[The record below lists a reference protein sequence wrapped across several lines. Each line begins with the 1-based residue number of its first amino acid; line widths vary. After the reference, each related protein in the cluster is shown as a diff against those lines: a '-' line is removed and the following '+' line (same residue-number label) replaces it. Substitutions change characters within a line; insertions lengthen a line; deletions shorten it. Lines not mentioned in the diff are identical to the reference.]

1 MNIYEKALLAKTLL
15 TDAVNVG
22 YETIR
27 DIVLANGGAL
37 ELANPNGSRYSVIV
51 SLPHPEDGRDKDYV
65 VKCIKD
71 DGNGGLSLCSV
82 EYKPYVCATEYEKW
96 EILGT
101 WFPLKK
107 YCDIP
112 QVAKAVVAISME
124 LPNYISEETAV
135 VG

>member
-1 MNIYEKALLAKTLL
+1 MFWT
-15 TDAVNVG
+15 
-22 YETIR
+22 
-27 DIVLANGGAL
+27 L
-37 ELANPNGSRYSVIV
+37 ELAGSLDDAPWPATKDELIDYANRSGAPEEVIEN
-51 SLPHPEDGRDKDYV
+51 LQELE
-65 VKCIKD
+65 D
-71 DGNGGLSLCSV
+71 DGNGGLSLCAV